1 MSLLTSAAFRVIPG
15 AFILNSGIGKL
26 GMDESASAGLQNM
39 AATGI
44 PLMKEIPT
52 EKFGD
57 FIAYSEIGI
66 GATLL
71 APFIPDRLAGMILTP
86 FAAGLL
92 SMYFGNPENT
102 EDDGIRPSQKGLPLA
117 KDSFLLAIGLGL
129 AFKGKDD
136 KKSKKDKALEKVED
150 KAQGFVRDAEKGA
163 KKLCKNVDADKL
175 LKKLPFFN

>member
-15 AFILNSGIGKL
+15 AFILNAGIGKL
-26 GMDESASAGLQNM
+26 GMDESSSAGLQNM

-44 PLMKEIPT
+44 PQMKEIPT
-52 EKFGD
+52 DKFGD

-71 APFIPDRLAGMILTP
+71 APFVPDRLAGMVLTP

-102 EDDGIRPSQKGLPLA
+102 EDDGIRPSQEGLPLA

-129 AFKGKDD
+129 ALKGKDD
-136 KKSKKDKALEKVED
+136 KKTKKEKAIEAAEEKAQSVKKDV
-150 KAQGFVRDAEKGA
+150 EKGA
-163 KKLCKNVDADKL
+163 GKLCKNL
-175 LKKLPFFN
+175 NLKKLPFFN